1 MLSIRHNDIPPFLQL
16 CPDLKCGTLDFVDHN
31 IGKLSLNIC
40 WRCIN
45 KCIMIIV
52 QNDVIFNTSE
62 IIKVY
67 DSDESMS
74 YDGNGK
80 VIRLSDNN
88 TISNMVNPPS
98 LRRNFIEEVS
108 NILSPDYRSNVS
120 IDQKVLI
127 FKCLLIPSESLG
139 NNPKNPT
146 I

>member
-74 YDGNGK
+74 YDGNGE

-108 NILSPDYRSNVS
+108 NILSPYYSSNVS
-120 IDQKVLI
+120 IDLGEIVSSVTILV
-127 FKCLLIPSESLG
+127 SSL
-139 NNPKNPT
+139 
-146 I
+146 